1 MCLPVLVASRSFA
14 LLASLAFVAS
24 LGYFVYSY
32 AQFGTSSGPWHA
44 GAWTAVLH
52 NVALFSVFA
61 AHHVVLARPGPK
73 QSLRQRVPPH
83 LHRSGYVAGAAL
95 LFAATLA
102 LWQPVPGVAWT
113 LTGIWFYVGE
123 AICLTGV
130 VLIGLS
136 LSRVDLLAFVGLRQ
150 GLGLPYA
157 PTDDLN
163 TDGPYRFVRHPVYLG
178 WILLV
183 WTLPVMTGTRVV
195 FAAISTIYLVLV
207 IPIEERSFRR
217 ALGAQYD
224 AYARTVP
231 WRIFPGLY

>member
-1 MCLPVLVASRSFA
+1 MSGHVLVVSRSFA
-14 LLASLAFVAS
+14 LLASLAYVAS

-32 AQFGTSSGPWHA
+32 AQFGTPVGPWHS
-44 GAWTAVLH
+44 GAWTTVLQ
-52 NVALFSVFA
+52 NVLLFSVFV

-73 QSLRQRVPPH
+73 QSLRQLVPPH

-95 LFAATLA
+95 LFATTLM
-102 LWQPVPGVAWT
+102 LWQPVPGVAWE
-113 LTGIWFYVGE
+113 LRGPWFLVGE
-123 AICLTGV
+123 AICLSGV

-136 LSRVDLLAFVGLRQ
+136 LARVDLPAFVGLRQ

-163 TDGPYRFVRHPVYLG
+163 TEGPYRFVRHPVYLG

-183 WTLPVMTGTRVV
+183 WTLPVMTGTRLV
-195 FAAISTIYLVLV
+195 FAAISTAYLVLV

-217 ALGAQYD
+217 ALGAEYE
-224 AYARTVP
+224 AYARKVR
-231 WRIFPGLY
+231 WRIVPGVY

>member
-1 MCLPVLVASRSFA
+1 MCGHVLVVSRSFA

-32 AQFGTSSGPWHA
+32 AQFGTSAGPWHA
-44 GAWTAVLH
+44 GAWTVVLQ
-52 NVALFSVFA
+52 NVLLFSVFVL
-61 AHHVVLARPGPK
+61 HHVVLARRGPK
-73 QSLRQRVPPH
+73 QSLRQLVPTH
-83 LHRSGYVAGAAL
+83 LHRSGYVAGAGV

-113 LTGIWFYVGE
+113 LTGLWFFVGE

-136 LSRVDLLAFVGLRQ
+136 LSKVDLLAFVGLRQ
-150 GLGLPYA
+150 GLGLAYQPA
-157 PTDDLN
+157 DDLN

-183 WTLPVMTGTRVV
+183 WTLPVMTGTRLV
-195 FAAISTIYLVLV
+195 FAAISTAYLVLV

-217 ALGAQYD
+217 ALGAQYED
-224 AYARTVP
+224 YARTVR